1 MDFLALFD
9 ESGRL
14 TKVFRVMPD
23 TSEEEIT
30 GYVEQ
35 GYIEVTLSEL
45 QLFYA
50 NWTGG
55 ANGTGYLRDN
65 ETGEPKDAPPYV
77 PTKIEIA
84 DWLYDKTS
92 QEIKSIENAMTL
104 ALISNDINMETLIEK
119 RETLVE
125 EYKEAL
131 AELQAEDFS
140 NALEVV
146 EGEGNNESSQ
156 NDGGDGTGDSV
167 YNEGEGYVPIHNP

>member
-1 MDFLALFD
+1 MNFLMLFD
-9 ESGRL
+9 DTGRL
-14 TKVFRVMPD
+14 IKFFPFTAETPEDKK
-23 TSEEEIT
+23 SELI
-30 GYVEQ
+30 EQ
-35 GYIEVTLSEL
+35 GYIEGNAYDMSIYSNT
-45 QLFYA
+45 
-50 NWTGG
+50 TGG
-55 ANGTGYLRDN
+55 ANGTGYLRDS
-65 ETGEPKDAPPYV
+65 ETGEPIDAPPYV

-104 ALISNDINMETLIEK
+104 ALINNDANLENLRTE

-140 NALEVV
+140 NALEIV
-146 EGEGNNESSQ
+146 EGGGNNESSQ
-156 NDGGDGTGDSV
+156 NDGSDGTGDSV

>member
-1 MDFLALFD
+1 MNFLMLFD
-9 ESGRL
+9 ETGRL
-14 TKVFRVMPD
+14 IKYFPITSDMP
-23 TSEEEIT
+23 EEQKA
-30 GYVEQ
+30 YLLEQ
-35 GYIEVTLSEL
+35 GYIEGNVNEMAT
-45 QLFYA
+45 FA
-50 NWTGG
+50 NTTGG
-55 ANGTGYLRDN
+55 ANGTGYLRDS
-65 ETGEPKDAPPYV
+65 ETGEPIDAPPYV

-104 ALISNDINMETLIEK
+104 ALINNDATNLENLRTE

-146 EGEGNNESSQ
+146 EGGNNEPSQ
-156 NDGGDGTGDSV
+156 NEGSDGTGDSIV
-167 YNEGEGYVPIHNP
+167 SGGGGYVPIHNP